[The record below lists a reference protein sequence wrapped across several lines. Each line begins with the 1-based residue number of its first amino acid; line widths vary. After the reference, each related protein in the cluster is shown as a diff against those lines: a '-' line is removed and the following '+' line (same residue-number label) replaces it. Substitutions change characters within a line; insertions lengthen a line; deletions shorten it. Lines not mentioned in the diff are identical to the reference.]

1 MIRTQ
6 IQLTEGQSWALKE
19 LALQEDLP
27 EAELIR
33 RAVNH
38 WLQMRR
44 GVSMEERRKR
54 AVEVIGR
61 FHSGSS
67 DVSEQHDK
75 YLAEAYGEWTSS

>member
-1 MIRTQ
+1 MISTQ
-6 IQLTEGQSWALKE
+6 IQLTKGQSWALKE
-19 LALQEDLP
+19 LARQEDLP
-27 EAELIR
+27 EAELVR
-33 RAVNH
+33 LAVEH
-38 WLQMRR
+38 WLQVRR
-44 GVSMEERRKR
+44 GVSMEERRRR